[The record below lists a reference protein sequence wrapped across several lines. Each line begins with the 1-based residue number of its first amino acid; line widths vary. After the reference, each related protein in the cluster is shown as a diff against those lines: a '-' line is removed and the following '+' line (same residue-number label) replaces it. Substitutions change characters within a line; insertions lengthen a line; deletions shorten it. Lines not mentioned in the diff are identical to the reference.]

1 MSEIKPN
8 HICKNPECRKA
19 YYACN
24 YCDRTLTWKSVA
36 CSDECYQK
44 YTDLVIADRTK
55 GKTVSVKPERTD
67 MTEKEIDKLLEQPI
81 EDVLKE
87 TKEEL
92 KDYVSEDGSL
102 NITEAVDDI
111 NEKLESK
118 KTTTRSKKKKDEQN
132 E

>member
-36 CSDECYQK
+36 CSKECYQK
-44 YTDLVIADRTK
+44 YTDLVIAERTK

-67 MTEKEIDKLLEQPI
+67 MTEKEVDELLEQPI

-92 KDYVSEDGSL
+92 KDYVSE
-102 NITEAVDDI
+102 
-111 NEKLESK
+111 EKQASFMNP
-118 KTTTRSKKKKDEQN
+118 KDVAETIL
-132 E
+132 

>member
-36 CSDECYQK
+36 CSKECYQK
-44 YTDLVIADRTK
+44 YTDLVIAERTK

-92 KDYVSEDGSL
+92 KDFADIDG
-102 NITEAVDDI
+102 NVNFAKAVDEI
-111 NEKLESK
+111 NRELDK
-118 KTTTRSKKKKDEQN
+118 KTATHSRKKKEIEN